1 MRGPFIRSWLALKPP
16 GTSGS
21 LTLYPSPLRKRRGK
35 LSRRCRKSSV
45 HSLLEGSARNG
56 DGAVL
61 TPMQVA
67 SLCVP
72 RTLIAFVALAFFVLL
87 SGTRLYAASSNTNE
101 TEETRL
107 IATLQSKDC
116 SPREKDAACARL
128 KNIGTERSV
137 KALAKL
143 LTDAQLSHSA
153 RYALESMPNPKAGE
167 VLRQALGRTSGL
179 LKVGIINSLAVRH
192 DSAVVSNL
200 GRLLSDSDQAV
211 AVAATEA
218 LGRIGGPS
226 ALKRLQAAAS
236 SSNGPVHEAEI
247 DGILTCAQALLDSGK
262 PADALKIFQ
271 GIYASERT
279 SQVRQ
284 AAFRGMILASGDK
297 GLALVAGAIANG
309 DADSRSA
316 ALLLG
321 PQLKDTNTTRTL
333 ADLTPK
339 MGIPIQLAL
348 IECFVRRNDPAAQAA
363 VAGLAN
369 SPDADVRV
377 AAISVLGSVGDASVV
392 HLLADKTITT
402 TGAERSAAR
411 QSLLELNRGPVTQQI
426 VRELESSWPEA
437 ESELIKAL
445 GGRGDQ
451 AACPELLKLA
461 RDGKNNER
469 ADALQALG
477 ALADAS
483 RIPALVQLV
492 ADAGTDDLRSQA
504 ADALSAVYQR
514 MPTASDKLD
523 VDALL
528 KAVKSGSVETRVAL
542 LPVCSELAQEPV
554 REALR
559 AAAADG
565 DARIHDAGIHALC
578 DTQDLGLLPDL
589 LNFAA
594 GQGGD
599 SARHLAVRGCVR
611 LATQEESVKLP
622 NDKKLETLTRILGT
636 PLDADEKRLVL
647 SGLATIADD
656 RALPVAAGMLDD
668 DAAKAEAEQAVIHI
682 AESISK
688 THPDEA
694 RNALKKVL
702 AAATDG
708 AVKKAV
714 QTALKKIQ

>member
-1 MRGPFIRSWLALKPP
+1 MHLSNMVGTACYAVAVPERSVRRRNDQPVPCNQVDVFRGRDEGIPTPVRMIR
-16 GTSGS
+16 
-21 LTLYPSPLRKRRGK
+21 
-35 LSRRCRKSSV
+35 
-45 HSLLEGSARNG
+45 
-56 DGAVL
+56 
-61 TPMQVA
+61 VA
-67 SLCVP
+67 S
-72 RTLIAFVALAFFVLL
+72 VALAFLVIL
-87 SGTRLYAASSNTNE
+87 SSARLSAASSDTNQ

-107 IATLQSKDC
+107 IATLQSKVS
-116 SPREKDAACARL
+116 SPREKDAACAQL
-128 KNIGTERSV
+128 KIIGTERSV

-153 RYALESMPNPKAGE
+153 RYALESMPNPKAGQ
-167 VLRQALGRTSGL
+167 VLRAALGRTSGL
-179 LKVGIINSLAVRH
+179 PKVGIINSLAMRR
-192 DSAVVSNL
+192 DSDAVSKL
-200 GRLLSDSDQAV
+200 GKLLSDSDQVV
-211 AVAATEA
+211 AVAAAEA

-226 ALKRLQAAAS
+226 ALKRLQGAAP
-236 SSNGPVHEAEI
+236 SSNGTVHEAEI
-247 DGILTCAQALLDSGK
+247 DGILTCAQGLLASGNA
-262 PADALKIFQ
+262 ADALKIFQ
-271 GIYASERT
+271 GIYASEKT
-279 SQVRQ
+279 SQVRL
-284 AAFRGMILASGDK
+284 AAFRGMILASGDS
-297 GLALVAGAIANG
+297 GLALAAGAIANG

-316 ALLLG
+316 ALLLA
-321 PQLKDTNTTRTL
+321 PQLKVADTTRTL

-339 MGIPIQLAL
+339 VGIPIQTAL

-369 SPDADVRV
+369 SPDAGVRV
-377 AAISVLGSVGDASVV
+377 AAISALGSLGDASVV
-392 HLLADKTITT
+392 HLLADKAITT

-426 VRELESSWPEA
+426 IRELESSWPEA

-451 AACPELLKLA
+451 AVCPELLKLA
-461 RDGKNNER
+461 REGKNNER
-469 ADALQALG
+469 GDALQALG

-483 RIPALVQLV
+483 RIPDLVQLV

-523 VDALL
+523 VAALL

-542 LPVCSELAQEPV
+542 LPVCSELAQGPV
-554 REALR
+554 RDALR
-559 AAAADG
+559 AAATDG

-578 DTQDLGLLPDL
+578 ETQDPGLLPDL
-589 LNFAA
+589 LNLAA

-611 LATQEESVKLP
+611 LTTQEENVKLS
-622 NDKKLETLTRILGT
+622 NDKKLDTLTRILGT

-688 THPDEA
+688 QHPAEA
-694 RNALKKVL
+694 RDALKKVL
-702 AAATDG
+702 AAATDD

>member
-1 MRGPFIRSWLALKPP
+1 TLAFLVI
-16 GTSGS
+16 
-21 LTLYPSPLRKRRGK
+21 
-35 LSRRCRKSSV
+35 LS
-45 HSLLEGSARNG
+45 SAR
-56 DGAVL
+56 
-61 TPMQVA
+61 
-67 SLCVP
+67 
-72 RTLIAFVALAFFVLL
+72 L
-87 SGTRLYAASSNTNE
+87 SAASSDTKQ

-107 IATLQSKDC
+107 IATLQSKVS
-116 SPREKDAACARL
+116 SPREKDAACAQL
-128 KNIGTERSV
+128 KIIGTERSV

-143 LTDAQLSHSA
+143 LTDSQLSHSA
-153 RYALESMPNPKAGE
+153 RYALESMPNPKAGQ
-167 VLRQALGRTSGL
+167 VLRAALGRTSGL
-179 LKVGIINSLAVRH
+179 PKVGIINSLAMRR
-192 DSAVVSNL
+192 DSDAVSKL
-200 GRLLSDSDQAV
+200 GKLLSDSDQVV
-211 AVAATEA
+211 AVAAAEA

-226 ALKRLQAAAS
+226 ALKRLQGAAP

-247 DGILTCAQALLDSGK
+247 DGILTCAQGLLASGK
-262 PADALKIFQ
+262 AADALKIFQ
-271 GIYASERT
+271 GIYASEKN
-279 SQVRQ
+279 SQARQ
-284 AAFRGMILASGDK
+284 AAFRGMILASGDS
-297 GLALVAGAIANG
+297 GLALAAGAIANG

-316 ALLLG
+316 ALLVA
-321 PQLKDTNTTRTL
+321 PQLKVADTTRTL
-333 ADLTPK
+333 ANLTPK
-339 MGIPIQLAL
+339 VGIPIQMAL
-348 IECFVRRNDPAAQAA
+348 IECFVRRIDPAAQAA

-369 SPDADVRV
+369 SPDAGVRV
-377 AAISVLGSVGDASVV
+377 AAISALGSLGDASVV
-392 HLLADKTITT
+392 HLLADKAVTT

-426 VRELESSWPEA
+426 IRELESSWPEA

-469 ADALQALG
+469 TDALQALG

-483 RIPALVQLV
+483 RIPELVQLV
-492 ADAGTDDLRSQA
+492 SDAGTDDLRSQA

-514 MPTASDKLD
+514 MPTTSDKLD
-523 VDALL
+523 LDALL
-528 KAVKSGSVETRVAL
+528 KAVRSGSVETRVAL

-554 REALR
+554 RDALR
-559 AAAADG
+559 AAATDG

-578 DTQDLGLLPDL
+578 ETQDPGLLPDL
-589 LNFAA
+589 LNLAA

-599 SARHLAVRGCVR
+599 SAQHLAVRGCVR
-611 LATQEESVKLP
+611 LTTQEENVKLS
-622 NDKKLETLTRILGT
+622 NDKKLDTLTRILGT

-688 THPDEA
+688 QHPAEA
-694 RNALKKVL
+694 RDALKKVL
-702 AAATDG
+702 AAATDD